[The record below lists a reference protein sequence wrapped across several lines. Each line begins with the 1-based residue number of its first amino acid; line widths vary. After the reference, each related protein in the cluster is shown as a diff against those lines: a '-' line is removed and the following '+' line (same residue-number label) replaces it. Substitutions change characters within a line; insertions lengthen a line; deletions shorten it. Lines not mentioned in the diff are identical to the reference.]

1 MRPIR
6 LAASYLLCAAALNGG
21 SGTAWADDPCAG
33 FKWDV
38 GKEHT
43 LFSGTAALETGGT
56 NLSSAPAA
64 SLNRLYEFQL
74 APQGEVTFAAPPGKK
89 ALPADA
95 RAGLATLKITSPG
108 TYRISSDS
116 SVWID
121 VVSNRM
127 LLRAEDF
134 QGQAG
139 CDAPHKIVAFDL
151 SPGTFVL
158 QISGATQPK
167 VRLTITQA
175 PTRTL

>member
-1 MRPIR
+1 MRSTR
-6 LAASYLLCAAALNGG
+6 LAASFLICTAALCAGAGIAR
-21 SGTAWADDPCAG
+21 ADDPCAG

-43 LFSGTAALETGGT
+43 LFGGKADPETAGTST
-56 NLSSAPAA
+56 SSAPAA
-64 SLNRLYEFQL
+64 ALNRLHELQL
-74 APQGEVTFAAPPGKK
+74 APQVEVTFAAPPGKK

-95 RAGLATLKITSPG
+95 RAGLVTFKITAAG

-121 VVSNRM
+121 VVSNKM

-151 SPGTFVL
+151 SPGVFVL

-175 PTRTL
+175 PARLL